1 MATFRDFNIDVPYD
15 ARGEYRTICP
25 KCSPTRR
32 KPNERDLCVNI
43 EKKTWFCQHCGDA
56 GGLNDVA
63 EKPISSSREPYRSP
77 VIPKHHHVD
86 LPKELHDY
94 LLSRGISDKTISD
107 HGLCLGDLY
116 DRDAKKKLPA
126 VKFPY
131 YKGGIVVNA
140 KHKTVCKQFRQEQG
154 AESCMYRYDA
164 LSSLSEVV
172 ICEGEMDAL
181 ACYEAGVKNVT
192 SVPDGAPSLT
202 AKNYEKKFAFLES
215 AQPIFEQAKRIIL
228 FVDNDPPGKK
238 LEAELA
244 RRIGV
249 EKCWRVQCPEECKD
263 ANDVLLK
270 HGMMEIRRLVKEA
283 KPYPVGGIFDILS
296 IEDLILNLYDRG
308 EQRGFST
315 GWPIFDTYYTV
326 KPGQLTIVTG
336 IPGSGK
342 SEFIDALMINLAK
355 FYDWRFCVFS
365 PENWP
370 LERHAQSLLE
380 KLCNRPFARDGHEKK
395 RIERNLVQKVI
406 RDVADQFF
414 FVMPEEDAMD
424 LDTILEKVRVAVF
437 RHGVKGVVIDPWNEL
452 SHNMGTLTETQYVS
466 IQLGRIRRFA
476 RLNDVH
482 VWLVAHP
489 QKLQKD
495 KDTKKYKP
503 PTMYEISGG
512 AHWRNKADVGICVH
526 RPDMNE
532 DITEVYV
539 QKIRFREIGR
549 LGAVQF
555 KYSRESGT
563 YSDQFALGVEHDTET
578 GGRS

>member
-1 MATFRDFNIDVPYD
+1 MPTFRDFKIDIPSE
-15 ARGEYRTICP
+15 AHGEYRTKCP
-25 KCSPTRR
+25 QCTPER
-32 KPNERDLCVNI
+32 KHKNERDLCVNI
-43 EKKTWFCQHCGDA
+43 EKRTWHCFHCGWS
-56 GGLNDVA
+56 GGLNEATD
-63 EKPISSSREPYRSP
+63 KPIDAPYRSP
-77 VIPKHHHVD
+77 IIPKHHHVD

-94 LLSRGISDKTISD
+94 LLARGISDKTISD
-107 HGLCLGDLY
+107 HGLSLGDVY
-116 DRDAKKKLPA
+116 DDESKKKLPA

-131 YKGGIVVNA
+131 YKNGIVVNA
-140 KHKTVCKQFRQEQG
+140 KHKTICKKFRQERG

-164 LSSLSEVV
+164 IGGLSEIVV
-172 ICEGEMDAL
+172 CEGEMDAL
-181 ACYEAGVKNVT
+181 ACYESGVKNVT
-192 SVPDGAPSLT
+192 SVPDGAPAMT

-228 FVDNDPPGKK
+228 FVDNDLPGKK

-249 EKCWRVQCPEECKD
+249 EKCWRVQCHKDCKD

-270 HGMMEIRRLVKEA
+270 YGMMEVRKLVKEA
-283 KPYPVGGIFDILS
+283 KPYPVGGIFDMGS
-296 IEDLILNLYDRG
+296 IEDLIFNLYDAG

-315 GWPIFDTYYTV
+315 GWPIFDDFYTV
-326 KPGQLTIVTG
+326 KPGQLTIITG

-342 SEFIDALMINLAK
+342 SEFLDALMVNLTLN
-355 FYDWRFCVFS
+355 YDWRFCVFS

-370 LERHAQSLLE
+370 LQRHAQSLLE
-380 KLCNRPFARDGHEKK
+380 KLCKKPFGRDGYTTR
-395 RIERNLVQKVI
+395 RIERSNLKGLI
-406 RDVADQFF
+406 DSMAERFY

-424 LDTILEKVRVAVF
+424 LNTILEKARVCVY
-437 RHGVKGVVIDPWNEL
+437 RHGVKGLIIDPWNEL
-452 SHNMGTLTETQYVS
+452 EHSMGNLTETQYVS
-466 IQLGRIRRFA
+466 TQLGRIRRFA
-476 RLNDVH
+476 RMNDVH

-495 KDTKKYKP
+495 KDTKKYRP

-526 RPDMNE
+526 RPDMNQ

-539 QKIRFREIGR
+539 QKIRFREVGK

-555 KYSRESGT
+555 GYIRDSGT
-563 YSDQFALGVEHDTET
+563 YKDQFALGVEHDTET
-578 GGRS
+578 AAYSK